1 MLLNLC
7 QGRRNCK
14 DAIMKKTNSY
24 TNEQKLL
31 LLLNKFIIQLDE
43 SGYKKDNV
51 VKNAYLFCVGFFIK
65 YSEAEYTPL
74 LYGSNNILAM
84 LTNALV
90 NPDTQSYRNT
100 QKISRVLYFY
110 KFIVEYIAW
119 NPVEAEKTFDDEKLK
134 YEKFV
139 IAQQIKMSIEKP
151 KSRGGM

>member
-1 MLLNLC
+1 
-7 QGRRNCK
+7 
-14 DAIMKKTNSY
+14 MKKTNGY

-31 LLLNKFIIQLDE
+31 LLLNKFIIKLDE
-43 SGYKKDNV
+43 SGYRKEAI

-74 LYGSNNILAM
+74 LYGSGNILAM
-84 LTNALV
+84 LTNAFV
-90 NPDTQSYRNT
+90 SPDTQSYNNT
-100 QKISRVLYFY
+100 EKISRVLHFY

-139 IAQQIKMSIEKP
+139 IAQQTRISADTT
-151 KSRGGM
+151 RLRVRN